1 MPDDQL
7 DLFRD
12 IIIEHSQFPRH
23 HGTLAEPTHEGIAE
37 NPLCGDRITLQI
49 KVSSDGIIEDIAYAA
64 TGCAMSLASASLLA
78 SHLKG
83 RAVSEAEE
91 LFAAVHSLFSNKQS
105 DTVPDSL
112 GELAALSVARRFP
125 ARVKCVTMPWHH
137 LNSLLNSSTGKANSV
152 F

>member
-7 DLFRD
+7 ELFRD

-23 HGTLAEPTHEGIAE
+23 HGSLDASSHEGIAE
-37 NPLCGDRITLQI
+37 NPLCGDRITLQL
-49 KVSSDGIIEDIAYAA
+49 KVNSSGVIEDIAFSA

-83 RAVSEAEE
+83 RSVDDATR
-91 LFAAVHSLFSNKQS
+91 LFTAVHSLFTGDDAGEPS
-105 DTVPDSL
+105 DDL
-112 GELAALSVARRFP
+112 GELAALGVARRFP

-137 LNSLLNSSTGKANSV
+137 LNSLLKSDTGKIDSTY
-152 F
+152 